1 MNYHAHPFTL
11 RQLQYVVAVAET
23 LSFRKAAENCHVSQP
38 SLSAQLAQ
46 LEAAIGVRLFERDRR
61 RVLLTSAGALLVD
74 RARRLLVDTAQLI
87 DAAKRAGNALAGKLN
102 VGVIP
107 TIAPYLL
114 PSVTPAVRNKY
125 PSLTLLW
132 TEDKTDLLIRGLEA
146 GTLDAAVVALEAKL
160 GGNIESETIA
170 RDPFVLVTAAGHR
183 LGIKGQP
190 LSAAD
195 LRDED
200 VLLLDEG
207 HCFREQ
213 ALSFCE
219 TARAHELEFRATSLP
234 TLVQMV
240 AGGAGVTLLPKLA
253 LATETS
259 RSDLRVRMFSDPA
272 PNRTLALVW
281 RKHSPLQPA
290 LHQLAGTLRDAYP
303 DPAAVKV
310 AKVMGIKP
318 VKQARTA
325 AQPRS

>member
-1 MNYHAHPFTL
+1 MNYTPHPFSL
-11 RQLQYVVAVAET
+11 RQLQYVVAVADN
-23 LSFRKAAENCHVSQP
+23 LSFRRAAEDCHVSQP

-46 LEAAIGVRLFERDRR
+46 LEDALGVRLFERDRR
-61 RVLLTSAGALLVD
+61 RVLLTPAGALLVE
-74 RARRLLVDTAQLI
+74 RARRLLVDADHLV
-87 DAAKRAGNALAGKLN
+87 DAAKRAGDALAGTLN

-114 PSVTPAVRNKY
+114 PSVTPAVRAKY
-125 PSLTLLW
+125 PSLMLLW
-132 TEDKTDLLIRGLEA
+132 TEDKTEVLVRSLEE

-160 GGNIESETIA
+160 GNNVERELIA
-170 RDPFVLVTAAGHR
+170 RDPFVLVTAADHP
-183 LGIKGQP
+183 LGAKHKP
-190 LSAAD
+190 LAASD

-253 LATETS
+253 LATETA
-259 RSDLRVRMFSDPA
+259 RSDLRVRSFSDPA

-281 RKHSPLQPA
+281 RKHSPLEPA
-290 LHQLAGTLRDAYP
+290 LRKLAGTLRDAYP
-303 DPAAVKV
+303 NQADVKAVRV
-310 AKVMGIKP
+310 A
-318 VKQARTA
+318 QAKELRS
-325 AQPRS
+325 AQPR

>member
-1 MNYHAHPFTL
+1 MNYNAHPFSL
-11 RQLQYVVAVAET
+11 RQLQYVVAVADN
-23 LSFRKAAENCHVSQP
+23 LSFRKAAECCHVSQP

-46 LEAAIGVRLFERDRR
+46 LEDALGVRLFERDRR
-61 RVLLTSAGALLVD
+61 RVLLTSAGALLVE
-74 RARRLLVDTAQLI
+74 RARRLLVDADQLV
-87 DAAKRAGNALAGKLN
+87 DAAKRAGDALAGTLN

-114 PSVTPAVRNKY
+114 PSVTPAVREKY
-125 PSLTLLW
+125 PRLTLFW
-132 TEDKTDLLIRGLEA
+132 TEDKTEVLLRSLES
-146 GTLDAAVVALEAKL
+146 GTLDAAVLALEARL
-160 GGNIESETIA
+160 GGNIESELIA
-170 RDPFVLVTAAGHR
+170 HDPFVLVTAADHP
-183 LGIKGQP
+183 LGAKQKP
-190 LSAAD
+190 LTAAD

-219 TARAHELEFRATSLP
+219 SARAHELEFRATSLP

-253 LATETS
+253 LATEIA
-259 RSDLRVRMFSDPA
+259 RSSLRVRTFSDPA

-303 DPAAVKV
+303 DPTDVKAVRQKPAKNARGAAR
-310 AKVMGIKP
+310 
-318 VKQARTA
+318 ARH
-325 AQPRS
+325 